1 MAVRT
6 ALAWYG
12 YGLSGESETPVFP
25 LISFIEGNSESFQS
39 YANNKRLQ
47 NLF

>member
-12 YGLSGESETPVFP
+12 YGLSGESV
-25 LISFIEGNSESFQS
+25 ISFIEANSENFLT
-39 YANNKRLQ
+39 YVGTNNKEL
-47 NLF
+47 

>member
-12 YGLSGESETPVFP
+12 YGLSGESGTPVFP
-25 LISFIEGNSESFQS
+25 LISFIE
-39 YANNKRLQ
+39 ANNENFQMYARY
-47 NLF
+47 